1 MNELKIKAPKA
12 LLQRVPK
19 LPPQKQ
25 HDAEFHIRQQ
35 VLITINI
42 QALINK
48 QINLP

>member
-25 HDAEFHIRQQ
+25 HDAKLHIRQQ
-35 VLITINI
+35 VLIIFG
-42 QALINK
+42 NK
-48 QINLP
+48 

>member
-25 HDAEFHIRQQ
+25 HDAKFHIRQQ
-35 VLITINI
+35 VLII
-42 QALINK
+42 LK
-48 QINLP
+48 L